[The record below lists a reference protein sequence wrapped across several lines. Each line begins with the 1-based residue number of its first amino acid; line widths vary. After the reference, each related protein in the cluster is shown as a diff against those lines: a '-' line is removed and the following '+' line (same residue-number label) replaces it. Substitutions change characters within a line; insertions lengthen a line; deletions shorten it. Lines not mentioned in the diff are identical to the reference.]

1 MARHRDEFVEAPG
14 LTAMTPPPA
23 PTTARRTTIR
33 GRLAR
38 IIALPLVAVV
48 VLLTIVTV
56 GYTGAYQTA
65 DRTTKRVQLLLES
78 ENLVHDLQEER
89 GVVSGLLG
97 GDVSFKDELSS
108 ARTDVDNEHTRL
120 KLLAVGPEATT
131 VTKALQDLDGLDA
144 IRARIDA
151 KKISRPD
158 AFAYYTG
165 LIATLNGIAVGVQDS
180 TDDTLR
186 REVTALQA
194 LDDLEEYTAQERAF
208 LNGVFAAGGFKSGEY
223 RTFSGIDA
231 GRQEALT
238 RYRQYATPA
247 QLTPVTAAL
256 DSGAAREAAFF
267 EERAF
272 DTPTGSFVVSPQSW
286 WSANTTLLDD
296 MQTAQATVG
305 TAVNQRATDLRRSAT
320 IRLGALAFLAV
331 LAVIGAIALLA
342 TASRSITRPL
352 ALLAAEAYAIANVR
366 LPEAIRQTQTIA
378 ADAEPEPPQRVLVPR
393 RSSAEIAA
401 VANALDGAQDTAYS
415 LATEQARL
423 LRSTSESLANLG
435 RRNQNLLRRQL
446 GFITELEREE
456 TDPGGLANLFELDH
470 LATRMRR
477 NAESLL
483 VLVGESRPRTWSEPV
498 AIADVV
504 RAAISEVEDYRRVTI
519 RRLDDGYVGGAFV
532 AGVAHVIAELIE
544 NGLSFSPPD
553 VEVEIQ
559 GRLVHGRYLIGIT
572 DQGIG
577 MEKPEM
583 ERSNARLRG
592 EESFLTAPTRFLG
605 HYVVGQLAK
614 QLGINVELSPSPVT
628 GVTAR
633 VTLTAPVL
641 TVLPAVQRAP
651 EGRPLAIGAAPVSD
665 EFADGADDPFA
676 ADLGEDLNDDLAPV
690 GVGVPTVHWF
700 DRSANENALPARPS
714 SGRAA
719 VPTISGAG
727 IPAAGVPATDLPIA
741 GQSTT
746 GLPYTSSKGTFAID
760 VAHGRGERTRNGLL
774 KRVPGPRR
782 PATTDPA
789 AEAPPE
795 PIPNS
800 SPQVR
805 DTLNALRAGIARGAQ
820 DYAAMNET
828 QSPYLGEAET
838 ERSTHVY

>member
-1 MARHRDEFVEAPG
+1 MARHRDELLEAPG
-14 LTAMTPPPA
+14 LTATPLPA
-23 PTTARRTTIR
+23 PVAVRRRTIR

-56 GYTGAYQTA
+56 NYTSAYQTA
-65 DRTTKRVQLLLES
+65 QRTTQGIRLLVES

-89 GVVSGLLG
+89 GVVSGVLA
-97 GDVSFKDELSS
+97 GDVSFKTELNS

-120 KLLAVGPEATT
+120 KLLAVGPNASSVAT
-131 VTKALQDLDGLDA
+131 ALRGLDGLDA
-144 IRARIDA
+144 IRARVDA
-151 KKISRPD
+151 KKINRTD

-165 LIATLNGIAVGVQDS
+165 LIATLNGIDVGVQGS
-180 TDDTLR
+180 TDETLR
-186 REVTALQA
+186 RGVNALQA

-208 LNGVFAAGGFKSGEY
+208 LNGVFAAGGFKTGEY
-223 RTFSGIDA
+223 RTFAGIDA
-231 GRQEALT
+231 GRQEAFV
-238 RYRQYATPA
+238 RYREYANPT
-247 QLTPVTAAL
+247 QLALVTAAM
-256 DSGAAREAAFF
+256 DSGAAREATFF
-267 EERAF
+267 EQRAF
-272 DTPTGSFVVSPQSW
+272 DEPSRPFVVSPQSW
-286 WSANTTLLDD
+286 WSANTTLLDN
-296 MQTAQATVG
+296 MQTAQQAVG
-305 TAVNQRATDLRRSAT
+305 ADVTQRATDLKSTAT
-320 IRLGALAFLAV
+320 IRLGTLAALAV

-366 LPEAIRQTQTIA
+366 LPEAIRQTQTLA
-378 ADAEPEPPQRVLVPR
+378 ADATPEPPQRVSVPR

-401 VANALDGAQDTAYS
+401 VANALDGAQETAYE

-498 AIADVV
+498 PVADVV

-572 DQGIG
+572 DQGVG

-633 VTLTAPVL
+633 VTLSTPVL
-641 TVLPAVQRAP
+641 TTLPAVQRMS
-651 EGRPLAIGAAPVSD
+651 ESRLLAISAPPVM
-665 EFADGADDPFA
+665 EPAIEEPI
-676 ADLGEDLNDDLAPV
+676 PV
-690 GVGVPTVHWF
+690 GVAATVNWF
-700 DRSANENALPARPS
+700 DRSAHEQASQARPP

-719 VPTISGAG
+719 VPTLSGAG
-727 IPAAGVPATDLPIA
+727 IPAAGVPAADLPIA

-782 PATTDPA
+782 PLTTDPA
-789 AEAPPE
+789 APAQPE
-795 PIPNS
+795 PTPNS

-805 DTLNALRAGIARGAQ
+805 DVLNALRAGIARGAQ

-838 ERSTHVY
+838 ERSTHVN